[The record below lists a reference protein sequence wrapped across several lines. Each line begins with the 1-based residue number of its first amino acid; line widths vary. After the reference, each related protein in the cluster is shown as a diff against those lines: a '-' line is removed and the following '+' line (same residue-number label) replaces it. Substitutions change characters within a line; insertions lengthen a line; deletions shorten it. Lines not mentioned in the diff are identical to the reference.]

1 MAQAKASHPQESG
14 IAGIRRSQELSVT
27 TSIARNDERSEKPLR
42 GILVLDFSQFLSG
55 SLATLRLA
63 DMGARVIKIE
73 RPGAGDLGRTI
84 YLGDGDV
91 HGQNTLFHAINRNKE
106 SYAADLKNP
115 CDLDKLRQLIARA
128 DVMVQNFR
136 PGVMERLGFGYDKV
150 AQINSRLVYGIVSG
164 YGNAEAWRDRP
175 GQDLLAQARSGIMWL
190 SGNDGDPPTPMALA
204 IADIL
209 AGHNLCE
216 GILACLV
223 RRGGTG
229 RGGLVET
236 SLIEALL
243 DFQFEVLT
251 THLNDGRRPP
261 RRSAFRN
268 AHAYLAAPYGVYD
281 TANGYLA
288 LAMTHLPTLGKL
300 LELPA
305 LQEISNPAD
314 GFRRRDEIKRIIANR
329 LKEHSTEHWLEIL
342 NAADIWCAEVLDW
355 PALCGSDAFEQ
366 LAMVQTL
373 GDGRGIKILT
383 TRLPI
388 RLDGGLLTSE
398 RLAPRVGEHTETIQ
412 REFEL

>member
-1 MAQAKASHPQESG
+1 VS
-14 IAGIRRSQELSVT
+14 
-27 TSIARNDERSEKPLR
+27 TSTARNSEGQKRPLH

-84 YLGDGDV
+84 YLSDTDV
-91 HGQNTLFHAINRNKE
+91 HGENTLFHAINRNKE

-115 CDLDKLRQLIARA
+115 SDLDKLRQLLGRA

-136 PGVMERLGFGYDKV
+136 PGVMERLGFGYDHV
-150 AQINSRLVYGIVSG
+150 SQINNRLVYGIVSG

-204 IADIL
+204 IADML

-223 RRGGTG
+223 RRGVTG

-288 LAMTHLPTLGKL
+288 LAMTHLPALGKL

-305 LQEISNPAD
+305 LEEISKPTD
-314 GFRRRDEIKRIIANR
+314 GFRRRDEIKQIIAQR
-329 LKEHSTEHWLEIL
+329 LKEHTTEHWLEIL

-355 PALCGSDAFEQ
+355 PNLAASEAFKQ

-373 GDGRGIKILT
+373 KDGRGIEILT

-398 RLAPRVGEHTETIQ
+398 RLAPRVGQHTEAIQ
-412 REFEL
+412 REFGL

>member
-1 MAQAKASHPQESG
+1 MNVGKNQN
-14 IAGIRRSQELSVT
+14 L
-27 TSIARNDERSEKPLR
+27 ERPLQ
-42 GILVLDFSQFLSG
+42 GLVVLDFSQFLSG

-73 RPGAGDLGRTI
+73 RPGTGDLGRTL
-84 YLGDGDV
+84 YLSDIDV
-91 HGQNTLFHAINRNKE
+91 HGENTLFHAINRNKE
-106 SYAADLKNP
+106 SYAADLKNAA
-115 CDLDKLRQLIARA
+115 DLEKLRQLIKRA

-136 PGVMERLGFGYDKV
+136 PGVMERLGFGYESV
-150 AQINSRLVYGIVSG
+150 SRINSRLVYGIVSG
-164 YGNAEAWRDRP
+164 YGNAKAWRDRP

-190 SGNDGDPPTPMALA
+190 SGDEGDPPTPMALA
-204 IADIL
+204 IADML

-223 RRGGTG
+223 RRGTTG
-229 RGGLVET
+229 LGGLVET

-261 RRSAFRN
+261 RRCAFRN

-300 LELPA
+300 LDLPL
-305 LQEISNPAD
+305 LQEISNSAD
-314 GFRRRDEIKRIIANR
+314 GFRRRDEIKQIIAQR
-329 LKEHSTEHWLEIL
+329 LKEHTTEHWLEIL

-355 PALCGSDAFEQ
+355 PKLCGSEAFKQ
-366 LAMVQTL
+366 LEMVQTL
-373 GDGRGIKILT
+373 TDGHGIEILT

-388 RLDGGLLTSE
+388 RLDGALLTSE
-398 RLAPRVGEHTETIQ
+398 GLAPKVGQHTEQIQ
-412 REFEL
+412 REFRL

>member
-1 MAQAKASHPQESG
+1 
-14 IAGIRRSQELSVT
+14 VT
-27 TSIARNDERSEKPLR
+27 TSDPGKDGNVEKPLE
-42 GILVLDFSQFLSG
+42 GLLVLDFSQFLSG

-73 RPGAGDLGRTI
+73 RPGAGDLGRSL
-84 YLGDGDV
+84 YLSDTDV
-91 HGQNTLFHAINRNKE
+91 HGENTLFHAINRNKQ
-106 SYAADLKNP
+106 SYAADLKSLS
-115 CDLDKLRQLIARA
+115 DLEKLRHLITHA

-136 PGVMERLGFGYDKV
+136 PGVMERLGLGYESASKF
-150 AQINSRLVYGIVSG
+150 NRRLVYGVVSG
-164 YGNAEAWRDRP
+164 YGNADAWRDRP

-190 SGNDGDPPTPMALA
+190 SGNAEDPPTPMALA
-204 IADIL
+204 IADML

-223 RRGGTG
+223 RRGVSG

-251 THLNDGRRPP
+251 THLNDGGRLPQ
-261 RRSAFRN
+261 RSSFRN

-300 LELPA
+300 LDLPEL
-305 LQEISNPAD
+305 EKISDSAE
-314 GFRRRDEIKRIIANR
+314 GFRRRDEIKRVIAKR
-329 LKEHSTEHWLEIL
+329 LQEHPNEHWLEIL

-355 PALCGSDAFEQ
+355 PKLRASKAFEQ
-366 LAMVQTL
+366 LAMLQTL
-373 GDGRGIKILT
+373 NDGRGSEILT

-388 RLDGGLLTSE
+388 RLEGSLLTSA

-412 REFEL
+412 KEFGL

>member
-1 MAQAKASHPQESG
+1 M
-14 IAGIRRSQELSVT
+14 
-27 TSIARNDERSEKPLR
+27 TSTHFEKPLK
-42 GILVLDFSQFLSG
+42 GLVVVDFSQFLSG
-55 SLATLRLA
+55 PLATLRLA

-73 RPGAGDLGRTI
+73 RPGAGDLGRSL
-84 YLGDGDV
+84 YLSDTDV
-91 HGQNTLFHAINRNKE
+91 HGENTLFHAINRNKE

-115 CDLDKLRQLIARA
+115 ADLDKLRALIARA

-136 PGVMERLGFGYDKV
+136 PGVMERLGFGYEKV
-150 AQINSRLVYGIVSG
+150 RQINNRLVYGIVSG

-190 SGNDGDPPTPMALA
+190 SGDEGAPPAPMALA
-204 IADIL
+204 VADML

-223 RRGGTG
+223 RRGVTG

-288 LAMTHLPTLGKL
+288 LAMTHLPTLGEL
-300 LELPA
+300 LDLPA
-305 LQEISNPAD
+305 LQEISNSAE
-314 GFRRRDEIKRIIANR
+314 GFERRDQIKRIIAQR
-329 LKEHSTEHWLEIL
+329 LKEQTTEHWLEIL

-355 PALCGSDAFEQ
+355 PKLCTSKAFKE

-373 GDGRGIKILT
+373 TNGRGIEILT

-388 RLDGGLLTSE
+388 RLDGSVLTSA
-398 RLAPRVGEHTETIQ
+398 RLAPKVGEHTATIQ
-412 REFEL
+412 REFGL

>member
-1 MAQAKASHPQESG
+1 MNSSKILNNQES
-14 IAGIRRSQELSVT
+14 S
-27 TSIARNDERSEKPLR
+27 KPLH

-63 DMGARVIKIE
+63 DMGARVIKVE
-73 RPGAGDLGRTI
+73 RPGAGDLGRSI
-84 YLGDGDV
+84 YLSDTDV
-91 HGQNTLFHAINRNKE
+91 LGENTLFHAINRNKE

-115 CDLDKLRQLIARA
+115 ADQESLRQIIARA

-150 AQINSRLVYGIVSG
+150 TKINPRLVYGIVSG

-190 SGNDGDPPTPMALA
+190 SGNEGDPPSPMALA
-204 IADIL
+204 IADML

-223 RRGGTG
+223 RRGMTG

-251 THLNDGRRPP
+251 TYLNDGRRAP

-281 TANGYLA
+281 TADSHLA

-300 LELPA
+300 LDLPA
-305 LQEISNPAD
+305 LQEISNPTE
-314 GFRRRDEIKRIIANR
+314 GFSRRDEIKRIIAQR
-329 LKEHSTEHWLEIL
+329 LKEHTTDHWLEIL

-355 PALCGSDAFEQ
+355 PKLCASDAFQQ

-373 GDGRGIKILT
+373 KDGRGVEILT

-388 RLDGGLLTSE
+388 RLDGNLMTSE
-398 RLAPRVGEHTETIQ
+398 RLAPRVGEHTATIQ
-412 REFEL
+412 KEFGL

>member
-1 MAQAKASHPQESG
+1 MTSSKV
-14 IAGIRRSQELSVT
+14 RSDQRT
-27 TSIARNDERSEKPLR
+27 ERPLHAL
-42 GILVLDFSQFLSG
+42 LVLDFSQFLSG

-73 RPGAGDLGRTI
+73 RPGSGDLGRTI
-84 YLGDGDV
+84 YLSDTDV
-91 HGQNTLFHAINRNKE
+91 HGENTLFHAINRNKE
-106 SYAADLKNP
+106 SYAADLKSP
-115 CDLDKLRQLIARA
+115 SDLAKLRQLIARA

-136 PGVMERLGFGYDKV
+136 PGVMERLGFGYDNV
-150 AQINSRLVYGIVSG
+150 SQINSRLVYGIVSG
-164 YGNAEAWRDRP
+164 YGNADAWRDRP

-190 SGNDGDPPTPMALA
+190 SGNEGDPPTPMALA
-204 IADIL
+204 IADML

-223 RRGGTG
+223 RRSMTG

-261 RRSAFRN
+261 RRSGFRN

-281 TANGYLA
+281 TASGYLA

-305 LQEISNPAD
+305 LQGISNPAD
-314 GFRRRDEIKRIIANR
+314 GFRRRDEIKQIIAQR
-329 LKEHSTEHWLEIL
+329 LKQQTTEHWLEIL
-342 NAADIWCAEVLDW
+342 NAADVWCAEVLDW
-355 PALCGSDAFEQ
+355 PKLCASKAFEQ

-373 GDGRGIKILT
+373 RDGRGVEILT

-398 RLAPRVGEHTETIQ
+398 GLAPKVGQHTETIQ
-412 REFEL
+412 REFGL

>member
-1 MAQAKASHPQESG
+1 M
-14 IAGIRRSQELSVT
+14 T
-27 TSIARNDERSEKPLR
+27 TSTARASIDRIDQGSEKPLH

-84 YLGDGDV
+84 YLSDTDV
-91 HGQNTLFHAINRNKE
+91 HGENTLFHAINRNKQ

-115 CDLDKLRQLIARA
+115 SDLDKLRQLIARA

-136 PGVMERLGFGYDKV
+136 PGVMERLGLGYEE
-150 AQINSRLVYGIVSG
+150 ASEINGRLVYGIVSG

-190 SGNDGDPPTPMALA
+190 SGDAGDPPTPMSLA
-204 IADIL
+204 IADML

-216 GILACLV
+216 GILAGLV
-223 RRGGTG
+223 RRSVTG

-236 SLIEALL
+236 SLMEALL
-243 DFQFEVLT
+243 DFQFEVIT
-251 THLNDGRRPP
+251 TYLNDGRRPP

-281 TANGYLA
+281 TVNGYLA
-288 LAMTHLPTLGKL
+288 LAMTHLPTLGEL
-300 LELPA
+300 LDLPA
-305 LQEISNPAD
+305 LREISDQAD
-314 GFRRRDEIKRIIANR
+314 GFRRRDEIKQIIAMR
-329 LKEHSTEHWLEIL
+329 LKEHTSEHWLEIL

-355 PALCGSDAFEQ
+355 PELFASQAFAQ
-366 LAMVQTL
+366 LAMIQTL
-373 GDGRGIKILT
+373 KDERGIEILT

-388 RLDGGLLTSE
+388 RLDGSLLTSE
-398 RLAPRVGEHTETIQ
+398 RLAPRVGQHTETIQ
-412 REFEL
+412 REFGL

>member
-1 MAQAKASHPQESG
+1 MTHSTAGPQ
-14 IAGIRRSQELSVT
+14 RPLNSV
-27 TSIARNDERSEKPLR
+27 
-42 GILVLDFSQFLSG
+42 LVLDFSQFLSG

-63 DMGARVIKIE
+63 DLGARVIKIE
-73 RPGAGDLGRTI
+73 RPGTGDLGRTI
-84 YLGDGDV
+84 YLSDTDV
-91 HGQNTLFHAINRNKE
+91 HGENTLFHAINRNKQ

-115 CDLDKLRQLIARA
+115 PDLEKLRRLIAQA

-136 PGVMERLGFGYDKV
+136 PGVMERLGLGYDNV
-150 AQINSRLVYGIVSG
+150 SQINRRLVYGIVSG

-190 SGNDGDPPTPMALA
+190 SGDDGDPPTPMSLA
-204 IADIL
+204 IADML

-223 RRGGTG
+223 RRGVTG
-229 RGGLVET
+229 QGGLVET
-236 SLIEALL
+236 SLIEALV

-261 RRSAFRN
+261 KRSAFRN

-300 LELPA
+300 LDLPA

-314 GFRRRDEIKRIIANR
+314 GFRRRDEIKQIIARR
-329 LKEHSTEHWLEIL
+329 LREQSSEHWLEIL

-355 PALCGSDAFEQ
+355 PELCASEAFRQ

-373 GDGRGIKILT
+373 KDGKGIEILT

-398 RLAPRVGEHTETIQ
+398 QLAPRVGQHTETIQ
-412 REFEL
+412 QEFGL

>member
-1 MAQAKASHPQESG
+1 VS
-14 IAGIRRSQELSVT
+14 
-27 TSIARNDERSEKPLR
+27 TSTSRVFADHTDEKPERPLA

-73 RPGAGDLGRTI
+73 RPGAGDLGRSL
-84 YLGDGDV
+84 YLSDTDV
-91 HGQNTLFHAINRNKE
+91 HGENTLFHAINRNKE

-115 CDLDKLRQLIARA
+115 SDLEKLRALIARA

-150 AQINSRLVYGIVSG
+150 SPINRRLVYGVVSG

-190 SGNDGDPPTPMALA
+190 SGDAGDPPTPMTLA
-204 IADIL
+204 IADML

-223 RRGGTG
+223 RRGVTG

-281 TANGYLA
+281 TDNGYLA

-300 LELPA
+300 LDLPA
-305 LQEISNPAD
+305 LDGSADPAD
-314 GFRRRDEIKRIIANR
+314 GFRRRDEIKQIIAQR
-329 LKEHSTEHWLEIL
+329 LKQHSTEHWLEIL
-342 NAADIWCAEVLDW
+342 NAADVWCAEVLDW
-355 PALCGSDAFEQ
+355 PKLCASEAFDQ
-366 LAMVQTL
+366 LAMIQTL
-373 GDGRGIKILT
+373 REGDGIEILT
-383 TRLPI
+383 TRIPI
-388 RLDGGLLTSE
+388 RLDGNLLTSE
-398 RLAPRVGEHTETIQ
+398 RLAPRVGQHTETIQ
-412 REFEL
+412 KEFGL

>member
-1 MAQAKASHPQESG
+1 
-14 IAGIRRSQELSVT
+14 VT
-27 TSIARNDERSEKPLR
+27 TSTARVSVDCINKGPEKPLH

-84 YLGDGDV
+84 YLSDTDV
-91 HGQNTLFHAINRNKE
+91 HGENTLFHAINRNKE

-115 CDLDKLRQLIARA
+115 SDLNKLRQLITRA

-136 PGVMERLGFGYDKV
+136 PGVMERLGLGYDKV
-150 AQINSRLVYGIVSG
+150 SQINSRLVYGIVSG

-190 SGNDGDPPTPMALA
+190 SGDEGDPPTPMSLA
-204 IADIL
+204 IADML

-216 GILACLV
+216 GILAGLV
-223 RRGGTG
+223 RRSVAG

-243 DFQFEVLT
+243 DFQFEVIT

-300 LELPA
+300 LDLPA
-305 LQEISNPAD
+305 LLEISDQAD
-314 GFRRRDEIKRIIANR
+314 GFRRRDEIKQIIAMR
-329 LKEHSTEHWLEIL
+329 LKEHTSEHWLEIL
-342 NAADIWCAEVLDW
+342 NAADIWCAEVLGW
-355 PALCGSDAFEQ
+355 PELFASQAFEQ
-366 LAMVQTL
+366 LAMIQTL
-373 GDGRGIKILT
+373 RDERGIEILT

-388 RLDGGLLTSE
+388 RLDGSLLTSE
-398 RLAPRVGEHTETIQ
+398 RLAPRVGQHTETIQ
-412 REFEL
+412 KEFGL

>member
-1 MAQAKASHPQESG
+1 VA
-14 IAGIRRSQELSVT
+14 
-27 TSIARNDERSEKPLR
+27 TSDHGKDGNVEKPLQ
-42 GILVLDFSQFLSG
+42 GLLVLDFSQFLSG

-73 RPGAGDLGRTI
+73 RPGAGDLGRSL
-84 YLGDGDV
+84 YLSDTDV
-91 HGQNTLFHAINRNKE
+91 HGENTLFHAINRNKQ
-106 SYAADLKNP
+106 SYAADLKSLS
-115 CDLDKLRQLIARA
+115 DLEKLRQLITHA

-136 PGVMERLGFGYDKV
+136 PGVMERLGLGYESVSKF
-150 AQINSRLVYGIVSG
+150 NNRLVYGVVSG
-164 YGNAEAWRDRP
+164 YGNAEVWRDRP

-190 SGNDGDPPTPMALA
+190 SGNEDDPPTPMALA
-204 IADIL
+204 IADML

-223 RRGGTG
+223 RRGVSG

-251 THLNDGRRPP
+251 THLNDGGRLP
-261 RRSAFRN
+261 RRSSFRN

-300 LELPA
+300 LDLPEL
-305 LQEISNPAD
+305 ERISDSAE
-314 GFRRRDEIKRIIANR
+314 GFRRRDEIKRVIAER
-329 LKEHSTEHWLEIL
+329 LKEQPNEHWLEIL

-355 PALCGSDAFEQ
+355 PKLRASKAFEQ
-366 LAMVQTL
+366 LAMLQTL
-373 GDGRGIKILT
+373 TDGRGSEILT

-388 RLDGGLLTSE
+388 RLDGRMLTSE

-412 REFEL
+412 KEFGL

>member
-1 MAQAKASHPQESG
+1 M
-14 IAGIRRSQELSVT
+14 T
-27 TSIARNDERSEKPLR
+27 TSTGIFKNLDDRKPERPLQ

-73 RPGAGDLGRTI
+73 RPGTGDLGRSL
-84 YLGDGDV
+84 YLSDTDV
-91 HGQNTLFHAINRNKE
+91 HGENTLFHAINRNKE

-115 CDLDKLRQLIARA
+115 ADLDKLRALIARA

-136 PGVMERLGFGYDKV
+136 PGVMERLGFGYEKV
-150 AQINSRLVYGIVSG
+150 RQINNRLVYGIVSG

-190 SGNDGDPPTPMALA
+190 SGDEGAPPTPMALA
-204 IADIL
+204 VADML

-223 RRGGTG
+223 RRGVTG

-300 LELPA
+300 LDLPA
-305 LQEISNPAD
+305 LQETSDQAE
-314 GFRRRDEIKRIIANR
+314 GFRRRDEIKQTIAKR

-355 PALCGSDAFEQ
+355 PKLCDSEAFRQ
-366 LAMVQTL
+366 LAMVQL
-373 GDGRGIKILT
+373 LKDGPGIEILT

-388 RLDGGLLTSE
+388 RVDGALLTNE
-398 RLAPRVGEHTETIQ
+398 RLAPRVGQHTEEIQ
-412 REFEL
+412 VEFGL

>member
-1 MAQAKASHPQESG
+1 MSSSTVRSG
-14 IAGIRRSQELSVT
+14 PSNR
-27 TSIARNDERSEKPLR
+27 PLH
-42 GILVLDFSQFLSG
+42 GLMVLDFSQFLSG

-63 DMGARVIKIE
+63 DLGARVIKIE
-73 RPGAGDLGRTI
+73 RPGTGDLGRTL
-84 YLGDGDV
+84 YLSDTDV
-91 HGQNTLFHAINRNKE
+91 HGENTLFHAINRNKE

-115 CDLDKLRQLIARA
+115 SDQQKLRQLIAKA

-136 PGVMERLGFGYDKV
+136 PGVMERLGFGYDAV
-150 AQINSRLVYGIVSG
+150 SQINSRLVYGIVSG

-190 SGNDGDPPTPMALA
+190 SGDDGDPPTPMALA
-204 IADIL
+204 IADML

-223 RRGGTG
+223 RRGATG

-261 RRSAFRN
+261 RRSRFRN

-281 TANGYLA
+281 TENGYLA

-300 LELPA
+300 LGLPA

-314 GFRRRDEIKRIIANR
+314 GFRRRDEIKQIIAQR
-329 LKEHSTEHWLEIL
+329 LKQHTSEHWLEIL

-355 PALCGSDAFEQ
+355 PRLCASKAFEQ
-366 LAMVQTL
+366 LAMLQTL
-373 GDGRGIKILT
+373 RDGKGIEILT

-398 RLAPRVGEHTETIQ
+398 GPAPRVGQHNEAIQ
-412 REFEL
+412 REFGL

>member
-1 MAQAKASHPQESG
+1 MT
-14 IAGIRRSQELSVT
+14 ISQVRHYPKT
-27 TSIARNDERSEKPLR
+27 GRPLQ
-42 GILVLDFSQFLSG
+42 GVLVLDFSQFLSG

-73 RPGAGDLGRTI
+73 RPGTGDLGRTL
-84 YLGDGDV
+84 YLSDTDV
-91 HGQNTLFHAINRNKE
+91 HGENTLFHAINRNKE
-106 SYAADLKNP
+106 SYTADLKNP
-115 CDLDKLRQLIARA
+115 SDLQKLRQLIARA

-136 PGVMERLGFGYDKV
+136 PGVMERLGLGYDSV
-150 AQINSRLVYGIVSG
+150 SQINSRLVYGIVSG

-190 SGNDGDPPTPMALA
+190 SGNEGDPPTPMALA
-204 IADIL
+204 IADML
-209 AGHNLCE
+209 AGHSLCE

-223 RRGGTG
+223 RRGVTG
-229 RGGLVET
+229 QGGLVET

-300 LELPA
+300 LDLPA
-305 LQEISNPAD
+305 LQDISNSLE
-314 GFRRRDEIKRIIANR
+314 GFQRRDEIKRVIAQR
-329 LKEHSTEHWLEIL
+329 LKAHSTEHWLEIL

-355 PALCGSDAFEQ
+355 PKLCSSKAFEE
-366 LAMVQTL
+366 LAMLQTL
-373 GDGRGIKILT
+373 TDGRGIEILT

-388 RLDGGLLTSE
+388 RLDGSLLTSAG
-398 RLAPRVGEHTETIQ
+398 LAPRVGEHTAAIQ
-412 REFEL
+412 GEFGL